1 MSNANGRKTLD
12 EAKAGIHGEVA
23 TALALCLEIA
33 AKDRDNIRQQRAEL
47 LEALKV
53 AKDALEHMWREV
65 SMNEYD
71 YEKLNEAIINS
82 YSAITKVEAAE

>member
-1 MSNANGRKTLD
+1 MFMDEDDKLLD
-12 EAKAGIHGEVA
+12 VAVREADYLYNHGLFDASMVIRE
-23 TALALCLEIA
+23 LL
-33 AKDRDNIRQQRAEL
+33 KQRDNM
-47 LEALKV
+47 LEALKE

-82 YSAITKVEAAE
+82 DSAITKAEEVE

>member
-1 MSNANGRKTLD
+1 MFMDEDDKLLD
-12 EAKAGIHGEVA
+12 VAVRESAYLYNHGLFDASLV
-23 TALALCLEIA
+23 
-33 AKDRDNIRQQRAEL
+33 IRELLKQRNNM
-47 LEALKV
+47 LEALKE

-82 YSAITKVEAAE
+82 DSAITKAEEVE

>member
-1 MSNANGRKTLD
+1 MFMDEDDKLLD
-12 EAKAGIHGEVA
+12 VAVRESAYLYNHGLFDASLV
-23 TALALCLEIA
+23 
-33 AKDRDNIRQQRAEL
+33 IRELLKQRNNM
-47 LEALKV
+47 LEALKEAKE

-82 YSAITKVEAAE
+82 DSAITKAEEVE